1 MAGLQFPANEKG
13 ERSTTSFNK
22 AVYSTMASS
31 LGAKDLEDKIKGE
44 KDWRHKYCLHL
55 DQLVEQTLLL
65 KDSAK
70 LQEVLSK
77 GLEKARAMDFDA
89 GSGPVPLKD
98 ALSAAVSSKF
108 TTVKISGTG
117 TTSPSFV
124 LPYNGKELTGE
135 ALEKQCDQWS
145 AYGTMEPDCAAAI
158 KAGAQRL
165 HAVKGRT
172 FLVLGAGSELGPVRP
187 LLEA

>member
-1 MAGLQFPANEKG
+1 MLDAQPVLESVPSTGRNL
-13 ERSTTSFNK
+13 ER
-22 AVYSTMASS
+22 ARRQ
-31 LGAKDLEDKIKGE
+31 DLEDKIKGE

-98 ALSAAVSSKF
+98 ALSAAVSS
-108 TTVKISGTG
+108 TLGLRPTMRS
-117 TTSPSFV
+117 SPLSRSRALARRVQASCWVPVLNWDPHLRAARSSFC
-124 LPYNGKELTGE
+124 YRK
-135 ALEKQCDQWS
+135 
-145 AYGTMEPDCAAAI
+145 M
-158 KAGAQRL
+158 
-165 HAVKGRT
+165 
-172 FLVLGAGSELGPVRP
+172 
-187 LLEA
+187 